1 MVRKAENRDLKEINV
16 LRKQVNDL
24 HVQGRPDIFK
34 PGFCKE
40 LQDHAEWYLTSPDND
55 IFVDE
60 QDEKITGMIMVDYIS
75 KPESPYGLARNFC
88 HIAEICVD
96 AEYRRNGIAH
106 KLMERVKEEAKR
118 RGLNKI
124 ELDVW
129 AFNDAISF
137 YEAEGFNMFRT
148 FLEYDL

>member
-1 MVRKAENRDLKEINV
+1 MIRKAENKDIEQINA

-34 PGFCKE
+34 PGFTE
-40 LQDHAEWYLTSPDND
+40 EFQDRAAWYLDSPDND
-55 IFVDE
+55 IFVDDRDGE
-60 QDEKITGMIMVDYIS
+60 ITGMIMVDYIS
-75 KPESPYGLARNFC
+75 KPESPYGFAREFC

-96 AEYRRNGIAH
+96 SEHRRMGIAH
-106 KLMERVKEEAKR
+106 DLMEYVKGEAKG

-129 AFNDAISF
+129 AFNDAIDF
-137 YEAEGFNMFRT
+137 YRAEGFKTFRT
-148 FLEYDL
+148 FLECDI